1 MCCGLQLV
9 LWFHL
14 LALLNLGST
23 FRLQGFIWR
32 SADKVPVW
40 KSEQL
45 LVPCNWWHPLGACW
59 SACKT
64 KPLQT
69 GVKCSWVFLQNK
81 ICLKLSLFCMRTDD
95 WLNFHVKFQS
105 IHVNITS
112 TAHHF
117 FLFFPFFLLHISK
130 TCQTQKERKKP
141 CQTQNKCLH
150 TCNVYKYSEKIHFLH
165 AFDSF
170 QPEWLLNV
178 MWNMRYMSRE
188 TCITIQRTSEVEE
201 VFQYY
206 FGICPQHQKLTR
218 INTCSWSMVFVWS
231 WRKNFSLHDT
241 HDSVSKFCR

>member
-1 MCCGLQLV
+1 MQL
-9 LWFHL
+9 
-14 LALLNLGST
+14 G
-23 FRLQGFIWR
+23 
-32 SADKVPVW
+32 
-40 KSEQL
+40 
-45 LVPCNWWHPLGACW
+45 
-59 SACKT
+59 
-64 KPLQT
+64 
-69 GVKCSWVFLQNK
+69 FLQNK
-81 ICLKLSLFCMRTDD
+81 SCLKLSLFCMRTDD

-117 FLFFPFFLLHISK
+117 SFFLSK
-130 TCQTQKERKKP
+130 TCQTKTKKT

-165 AFDSF
+165 AFNSF

-178 MWNMRYMSRE
+178 MWNMRYMSHE
-188 TCITIQRTSEVEE
+188 TCVTIQRTSEVEE

-231 WRKNFSLHDT
+231 WRKNFSFHVT
-241 HDSVSKFCR
+241 HVSVSQFCG